1 MNKNLVNLMKFIGE
15 SVDDIDFDK
24 ELGDYYGTGDTLD
37 RFRAIFN
44 QLNLGEYTD
53 ENIQKAIDH
62 GNFSD
67 NEKNFIWDT
76 FAADDTEELFESS
89 IKKLCNVAGKPALA
103 EAVNSNKEKTSIT
116 AVGKLELYAGD
127 FSTQFFAEVYS
138 KDGWT
143 EELAIDLAAE
153 IEKQFKPGEIETE
166 YLSPM
171 DNMNDNRGGCT
182 YQIVMN
188 MNISISLSAL
198 DSRVQG
204 AMYKFQSVPT
214 IKYNDEGESDA
225 NVQTNNDIERQVAD
239 NIDTAMMDHYDM
251 MNGDIGDL
259 FESSIKKLC
268 NVAGKPALAEA
279 VMKLYKVYH
288 PVMEASDTV
297 YQLFS
302 DYCDKEGITRLEPE
316 NISKIINTMI
326 VDHRITYEEGE
337 ELYNE
342 FKTKLAKHGLLES
355 AHKVP
360 EEMARAVNDYVAD
373 TFYRNPDTREQ
384 LRASE
389 LESNWEWL
397 DEDASELIPVWD
409 ETHSGEAVWN
419 AKCNIEE
426 RGVGAAEA
434 SMM

>member
-1 MNKNLVNLMKFIGE
+1 MNKNLVKLMKFIGE

-103 EAVNSNKEKTSIT
+103 ES
-116 AVGKLELYAGD
+116 
-127 FSTQFFAEVYS
+127 
-138 KDGWT
+138 
-143 EELAIDLAAE
+143 
-153 IEKQFKPGEIETE
+153 
-166 YLSPM
+166 
-171 DNMNDNRGGCT
+171 
-182 YQIVMN
+182 
-188 MNISISLSAL
+188 
-198 DSRVQG
+198 
-204 AMYKFQSVPT
+204 
-214 IKYNDEGESDA
+214 
-225 NVQTNNDIERQVAD
+225 
-239 NIDTAMMDHYDM
+239 
-251 MNGDIGDL
+251 
-259 FESSIKKLC
+259 
-268 NVAGKPALAEA
+268 
-279 VMKLYKVYH
+279 VMKLYKIYH
-288 PVMEASDTV
+288 PVMEASDVV
-297 YQLFS
+297 YQIFS
-302 DYCDKEGITRLEPE
+302 DYCDKEGIVNFSSLGAI
-316 NISKIINTMI
+316 NDIIDQMI
-326 VDHRITYEEGE
+326 DDKRITSEEGE

-434 SMM
+434 RMM

>member
-1 MNKNLVNLMKFIGE
+1 MNKNLVTLMKFIGE

-53 ENIQKAIDH
+53 ENIQKAIDN

-76 FAADDTEELFESS
+76 FATDDDYDEDYDTEE
-89 IKKLCNVAGKPALA
+89 
-103 EAVNSNKEKTSIT
+103 
-116 AVGKLELYAGD
+116 
-127 FSTQFFAEVYS
+127 
-138 KDGWT
+138 
-143 EELAIDLAAE
+143 
-153 IEKQFKPGEIETE
+153 
-166 YLSPM
+166 
-171 DNMNDNRGGCT
+171 
-182 YQIVMN
+182 
-188 MNISISLSAL
+188 
-198 DSRVQG
+198 
-204 AMYKFQSVPT
+204 
-214 IKYNDEGESDA
+214 
-225 NVQTNNDIERQVAD
+225 
-239 NIDTAMMDHYDM
+239 
-251 MNGDIGDL
+251 L

-288 PVMEASDTV
+288 PVMEASDVVTE
-297 YQLFS
+297 LFS
-302 DYCDKEGITRLEPE
+302 DYCDKEGITRLDPE
-316 NISKIINTMI
+316 NISTIINKMI

-342 FKTKLAKHGLLES
+342 FKTQVAKHGLLES

-373 TFYRNPDTREQ
+373 TFYTNPDTREQ

-397 DEDASELIPVWD
+397 DDDASELIPVWD

-419 AKCNIEE
+419 AKCDIDE